1 MKVVETVQELQAEIR
16 KARRDGKRVGF
27 VPTMGNLHEGHMML
41 IDQASEE
48 CDFVVCSIF
57 INPLQFNDIDDLGRY
72 PRTFSAD
79 SEHLKDRDCD
89 LLFYPSIDEMYPD
102 GQDQQSKLHVPV
114 VSEGLCGKSRP
125 GHFDGMATVVMKLFH
140 MVAPDASFFG
150 EKDFQQLAVIR
161 KMVRD
166 LNLPF
171 DVVGVATCRE
181 ESGLAMSSRNNYLSD
196 EEKAQAANIY
206 RILSEVCSK
215 ISEGNKSFVELCQQG
230 MDELASLG
238 FDPDYLEVR
247 NADTLAA
254 PTKEDTNLVVLV
266 AAILGKARLIDNLRV
281 TAPSVSA

>member
-1 MKVVETVQELQAEIR
+1 MKVVETVSELQAEVR
-16 KARRDGKRVGF
+16 KARAEGKRVGF

-41 IDQASEE
+41 VDQASEE
-48 CDFVVCSIF
+48 CDYVVCSIF

-79 SEHLKDRDCD
+79 KEHLIDRDCD
-89 LLFYPSIDEMYPD
+89 LLFYPSVDEMYPE
-102 GQDQQSKLHVPV
+102 GQDEQTTLHVPV
-114 VSEGLCGKSRP
+114 VSEGLCGNSRP

-140 MVAPDASFFG
+140 MVAPDATFFG
-150 EKDFQQLAVIR
+150 EKDFQQLAVVR

-181 ESGLAMSSRNNYLSD
+181 DSGLAMSSRNNYLSD
-196 EEKAQAANIY
+196 EERATAAHIY
-206 RILSEVCSK
+206 RILTEVCEAIGQGAK
-215 ISEGNKSFVELCQQG
+215 NFAELCENG
-230 MDELASLG
+230 KKELATLG

-247 NADTLAA
+247 EATSLSVATA
-254 PTKEDTNLVVLV
+254 EDTDLVVLV

-281 TAPSVSA
+281 TAPQA

>member
-1 MKVVETVQELQAEIR
+1 MKTVETVRDLQAEIR
-16 KARRDGKRVGF
+16 KARAEGKRIGF

-114 VSEGLCGKSRP
+114 VSEGLCGDSRP

-171 DVVGVATCRE
+171 DVVGVETCRE
-181 ESGLAMSSRNNYLSD
+181 ESGLAMSSRNNYLSE

-206 RILSEVCSK
+206 RILTEITQA
-215 ISEGNKSFVELCQQG
+215 ISEGNRNFEALCKQG
-230 MDELASLG
+230 NEELASLG
-238 FDPDYLEVR
+238 FEPDYLEVR
-247 NADTLAA
+247 NAADLAKA
-254 PTKEDTNLVVLV
+254 TDEHNELVVLV

-281 TAPSVSA
+281 TAPTA

>member
-1 MKVVETVQELQAEIR
+1 MKTVETVRDLQAEIR
-16 KARRDGKRVGF
+16 KARAEGKRIGF

-114 VSEGLCGKSRP
+114 VSEGLCGDSRP

-171 DVVGVATCRE
+171 DVVA
-181 ESGLAMSSRNNYLSD
+181 
-196 EEKAQAANIY
+196 
-206 RILSEVCSK
+206 
-215 ISEGNKSFVELCQQG
+215 
-230 MDELASLG
+230 
-238 FDPDYLEVR
+238 
-247 NADTLAA
+247 
-254 PTKEDTNLVVLV
+254 
-266 AAILGKARLIDNLRV
+266 
-281 TAPSVSA
+281 

>member
-1 MKVVETVQELQAEIR
+1 MKVVETVQDLQAEIR
-16 KARRDGKRVGF
+16 NARREGKRVGF

-114 VSEGLCGKSRP
+114 VSEGLCGDSRP

-171 DVVGVATCRE
+171 DVVGVETCRE
-181 ESGLAMSSRNNYLSD
+181 DSGLAMSSRNNYLSD

-206 RILSEVCSK
+206 RILSE
-215 ISEGNKSFVELCQQG
+215 ISEAIQSGNRDFSTLCENGNK
-230 MDELASLG
+230 ELASLG
-238 FDPDYLEVR
+238 FEPDYLEVR
-247 NADTLAA
+247 HAPDLAKA
-254 PTKEDTNLVVLV
+254 NEEHTDLVILA

-281 TAPSVSA
+281 TAPGA

>member
-1 MKVVETVQELQAEIR
+1 MKTVETVRDLQAEIR
-16 KARRDGKRVGF
+16 KARAEGKRIGF

-114 VSEGLCGKSRP
+114 VSQGLCGDSRP

-171 DVVGVATCRE
+171 DVVGVETCRE
-181 ESGLAMSSRNNYLSD
+181 ESGLAMSSRNNYLSE

-206 RILSEVCSK
+206 RILTEITQAISK
-215 ISEGNKSFVELCQQG
+215 GNRNFEALCKQG
-230 MDELASLG
+230 NEELASLG
-238 FDPDYLEVR
+238 FEPDYLEVR
-247 NADTLAA
+247 NAADLAKA
-254 PTKEDTNLVVLV
+254 NDEHNDLVVLV

-281 TAPSVSA
+281 TAPTA

>member
-1 MKVVETVQELQAEIR
+1 MKTVETVRDLQAEIR
-16 KARRDGKRVGF
+16 KARAEGKRIGF

-114 VSEGLCGKSRP
+114 VSEGLCGDSRP

-171 DVVGVATCRE
+171 DVIGVETCRE
-181 ESGLAMSSRNNYLSD
+181 ESGLAMSSRNNYLSE

-206 RILSEVCSK
+206 RILTEITQA
-215 ISEGNKSFVELCQQG
+215 ISEGNRNFEALCKQG
-230 MDELASLG
+230 NEELASLG
-238 FDPDYLEVR
+238 FEPDYLEVR
-247 NADTLAA
+247 NASDLAKA
-254 PTKEDTNLVVLV
+254 NDEHNELVVLV

-281 TAPSVSA
+281 TAPTA

>member
-1 MKVVETVQELQAEIR
+1 MKTVETVRDLQAEIR
-16 KARRDGKRVGF
+16 KARAEGKRIGF

-114 VSEGLCGKSRP
+114 VSEGLCGDSRP

-171 DVVGVATCRE
+171 DVIGVETCRE
-181 ESGLAMSSRNNYLSD
+181 ESGLAMSSRNNYLSE

-206 RILSEVCSK
+206 RILTEITQA
-215 ISEGNKSFVELCQQG
+215 ISEGNRNFEALCKQG
-230 MDELASLG
+230 NEELASLG
-238 FDPDYLEVR
+238 FEPDYLEVR
-247 NADTLAA
+247 NAADLAKA
-254 PTKEDTNLVVLV
+254 TDEHNELVVLV

-281 TAPSVSA
+281 TAPTA